1 MQVLRLSKRQ
11 PRIEVRPAHRR
22 RAIDSEIVSPPSGAT
37 YMIDPT
43 LRREFQT
50 LPLRALTS
58 APGAI
63 EWQVAGRTLGT
74 SSSEAALDWPLTP
87 GTHRII
93 AKDERGRIAES
104 VVVVK

>member
-1 MQVLRLSKRQ
+1 
-11 PRIEVRPAHRR
+11 
-22 RAIDSEIVSPPSGAT
+22 
-37 YMIDPT
+37 MIDPT

-58 APGAI
+58 APGTI
-63 EWQVAGRTLGT
+63 EWQIGGRILGT

-104 VVVVK
+104 IVVVK

>member
-1 MQVLRLSKRQ
+1 
-11 PRIEVRPAHRR
+11 
-22 RAIDSEIVSPPSGAT
+22 
-37 YMIDPT
+37 MIDPT

-58 APGAI
+58 APGPI
-63 EWQVAGRTLGT
+63 EWQVGGRTIGT

-87 GTHRII
+87 GTHRIS
-93 AKDERGRIAES
+93 ATDDRGRVAAS